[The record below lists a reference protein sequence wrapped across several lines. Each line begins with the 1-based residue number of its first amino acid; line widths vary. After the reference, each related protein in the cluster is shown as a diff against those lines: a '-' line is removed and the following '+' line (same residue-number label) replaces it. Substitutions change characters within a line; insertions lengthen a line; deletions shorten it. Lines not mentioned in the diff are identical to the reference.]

1 MHPLNSIWNTTTLIP
16 LLKCPLHPLSETT
29 HVSKLLLKL
38 VHIWHLW
45 NALSIVIR
53 QLVWTSLFSGNAN
66 GTWPSIKSPVALHM
80 SSQFLFC
87 LEVCK
92 IRFCLVHHQ
101 KSK

>member
-1 MHPLNSIWNTTTLIP
+1 LKHHCIHPP
-16 LLKCPLHPLSETT
+16 LLKCPMHPTSETT

-38 VHIWHLW
+38 VRVWHLS

-53 QLVWTSLFSGNAN
+53 QLVWTSLVSGNAN

-87 LEVCK
+87 LGVCK
-92 IRFCLVHHQ
+92 IRFCLVHHP